1 MRELN
6 DHHKEA
12 IALRKAQ
19 AHMYAAG
26 WNDAMRAAAG
36 NHPTHTPHVDELE
49 FSRYVE
55 QLATD
60 YYSQATTFMPSI
72 PHALESFRNNT
83 HLNGVRTIGDVM
95 GHDPA

>member
-1 MRELN
+1 MPRELN
-6 DHHKEA
+6 DHHKDA
-12 IALRKAQ
+12 IALRKSQ

-26 WNDAMRAAAG
+26 WNDAVRAIG
-36 NHPTHTPHVDELE
+36 SPYPKHDKPVDELE

-72 PHALESFRNNT
+72 PHALESFLT
-83 HLNGVRTIGDVM
+83 YGQPTVK
-95 GHDPA
+95 